1 MKQVYQNISEPPTLR
16 NQGAEN
22 LRIECV
28 GSPIG
33 RFIFTDWAQWCVST
47 LAEGF
52 CSKTATSAGWAHD
65 PQDIAGVQ
73 SSLGKG

>member
-1 MKQVYQNISEPPTLR
+1 MKQVYQHISDPPTLR

-33 RFIFTDWAQWCVST
+33 RFIFTDWAPMVRIDTGRGLLFKNCH
-47 LAEGF
+47 F
-52 CSKTATSAGWAHD
+52 C
-65 PQDIAGVQ
+65 GV
-73 SSLGKG
+73 GA